1 MDSRAQRT
9 WFDQDDGQTR
19 CRIFLVHTPFTFG
32 HSQLIFSV
40 RKQRLKEA
48 ARFEKVARIIKSAIS
63 AFEKVLGSEQVQ
75 ITNSEFKSL
84 AEITRTKG
92 KYIKT
97 LILRASADEKHAEY
111 KIHLMPYFE
120 SHASNC
126 ESRYHTLHFIKR
138 RRNSATDKTGGL
150 LGWLG
155 ERETE
160 VDRWLKDPHPWAKI
174 LDQKA
179 CKDWKMHRLATL
191 LKGEMAL

>member
-1 MDSRAQRT
+1 MDTRSQRT
-9 WFDQDDGQTR
+9 WFDQDDGPTW

-40 RKQRLKEA
+40 RKQRLKET
-48 ARFEKVARIIKSAIS
+48 ARFEKVAKIIKSSIS
-63 AFEKVLGSEQVQ
+63 AFEQVLGSEKVH
-75 ITNSEFKSL
+75 TKNSEFKRL

-97 LILRASADEKHAEY
+97 LILRTSADEKRTEY
-111 KIHLMPYFE
+111 KIHLVPYFE
-120 SHASNC
+120 SHASSC
-126 ESRYHTLHFIKR
+126 KSRYQTLHFIKH

-179 CKDWKMHRLATL
+179 LKDWKMDKLATL
-191 LKGEMAL
+191 LKEKMVL